1 MKGRGR
7 DASALQRGTRFAW
20 LDRAVATRSDALG
33 CAPFAF
39 CCVRRRSAAEHLC
52 VCTLALGNA
61 SASSPDA
68 ADVLREACRKWRR
81 DAQVESSTDRA
92 TPSTPPPKKRKR
104 KIRHDEAI
112 SSFRLL
118 AAHNVVRPSRSTF
131 LSARHKKGRKR
142 ELTCRLLLIG
152 LIVGRDA
159 VGGARR

>member
-131 LSARHKKGRKR
+131 LSARHKKEKKKR
-142 ELTCRLLLIG
+142 THLSPVADWFDCWP
-152 LIVGRDA
+152 
-159 VGGARR
+159 